1 MRGKWDW
8 RRFPNKQNN
17 FWILYLVQRSSK
29 TPYLPATGSFRIVT
43 KREETGSH
51 DQHPSTLKMPKTK
64 KSKSTKKFE
73 KNRLKDTIDQRKEFA
88 KVKQRHQVK
97 AKKQKEAAKR
107 AAKDVETIEQVDDS
121 GPEGEGIEDMNDDQ
135 FFDQELQILQ
145 PASNGQAKASKKDV
159 PPQTGKRKRVDG
171 EAAIVTASQDEDDF
185 GGFSGSG
192 SGSGSV
198 SASDE
203 ENEIVDHKGQLNALA
218 ERDPEF
224 YKYLQENDAEL
235 LDFDEGDLASVD
247 ALSDGDEN
255 ERPTKKAKRGAKESD
270 EILEGGKAVK
280 VSASMVE
287 KWKKAMVEQH
297 SIRALR
303 QMVLAFRAAAHIND
317 EDHKVSK
324 YQIPDP
330 EVYHEVLVTALKHV
344 STVLTHHLPVKETG
358 AGKLRIPTDSPKF
371 KTLTPLIKS
380 HASSV
385 HHLLSHLSDAATL
398 KLTLQSF
405 EPLLP
410 YLLQFRKILKVVIK
424 SVVTIWSDNS
434 AAEASRVTAFLALRR
449 LMVIGDPGIREAVLK
464 STYEGIVKGSRGT
477 TIHTLSGI
485 NLMKNSAAEIWGI
498 DQKVSYTTGF
508 TFIRQL
514 AIHLRGNITKPTKDS
529 YKTIYNWQF
538 VHSLDFWSRVLST
551 HCNSLVEAQNGKE
564 SQLRPLIYPVVQ
576 ITLGVMRLIPTSTYF
591 PLRFQL
597 IRSLLRIS
605 HASGTYIPLASVLLE
620 VLNSAEM
627 KKPPKPATLRPLDF
641 SANIRAPSSYLKTR
655 VYQDGVGEQV
665 IELFSEFFVL
675 WTKSIAFP
683 ELQLPVIVMLK
694 RWLRTASS
702 KSTGNKNAKLNQGL
716 LLLVQKL
723 EANARWIEERR
734 NKVQFSPKDRAEVE
748 AFLEDV
754 PWEETPLGAFVV
766 GQRKVREEQ
775 KRVFEEG
782 RKEEERRKKGDRN
795 EKEEDEDMDA

>member
-1 MRGKWDW
+1 MAK
-8 RRFPNKQNN
+8 
-17 FWILYLVQRSSK
+17 S
-29 TPYLPATGSFRIVT
+29 
-43 KREETGSH
+43 
-51 DQHPSTLKMPKTK
+51 
-64 KSKSTKKFE
+64 KSKSTRKFE
-73 KNRLKDTIDQRKEFA
+73 KNHLKDTIDRRKEFA
-88 KVKQRHQVK
+88 KVKQRHQIK
-97 AKKQKEAAKR
+97 AKKQKQAVRSNAKHG
-107 AAKDVETIEQVDDS
+107 APGEDEDD
-121 GPEGEGIEDMNDDQ
+121 GELEGDGIEDMNDDQ
-135 FFDQELQILQ
+135 FFQEELQILA
-145 PASNGQAKASKKDV
+145 ASAGEGGKISKKDV
-159 PPQTGKRKRVDG
+159 SLRTGKRKRQ
-171 EAAIVTASQDEDDF
+171 AEDDE
-185 GGFSGSG
+185 GTRTPKQNEGDTNDISGSAPD
-192 SGSGSV
+192 SE
-198 SASDE
+198 SASLIEDDM
-203 ENEIVDHKGQLNALA
+203 VDHKGQLNALA
-218 ERDPEF
+218 EKDPEF
-224 YKYLQENDAEL
+224 YKFLKENDADL
-235 LDFDEGDLASVD
+235 LDFDDEGDLAGVD
-247 ALSDGDEN
+247 ALSDTEGDE
-255 ERPTKKAKRGAKESD
+255 RPMKKAKRKSKVADSE
-270 EILEGGKAVK
+270 LENDQTTK
-280 VSASMVE
+280 VSTTTVQ

-303 QMVLAFRAAAHIND
+303 QLVLAFRAAAHAND
-317 EDHKVSK
+317 EDEKEFK
-324 YQIPDP
+324 YSIPDP
-330 EVYHEVLVTALKHV
+330 EVYHEVVVSSLKHV
-344 STVLTHHLPVKETG
+344 PAVLNHHLPVKETG
-358 AGKLRIPTDSPKF
+358 AGKLRIPTDTAKF

-385 HHLLSHLSDAATL
+385 HYLLSHLSDASTL

-405 EPLLP
+405 DPLLP
-410 YLLQFRKILKVVIK
+410 YLLQFRKFLKTITK
-424 SVVTIWSDNS
+424 SVVAIWSDHS
-434 AAEASRVTAFLALRR
+434 AAEASRVTAFLILRR

-464 STYEGIVKGSRGT
+464 STYEGIVKSSRNA

-564 SQLRPLIYPVVQ
+564 SQLRPLIYPIVQ

-605 HASGTYIPLASVLLE
+605 NATGTYIPLASVLLE

-641 SANIRAPSSYLKTR
+641 SSNIRAPSSYLKTR

-665 IELFSEFFVL
+665 VELFSEFFVL

-694 RWLRTASS
+694 RWLRMASS
-702 KSTGNKNAKLNQGL
+702 KATGNKNAKLSQGL

-748 AFLEDV
+748 AFLKDDAWED
-754 PWEETPLGAFVV
+754 TPLGAFVV
-766 GQRKVREEQ
+766 GQRKLREER
-775 KRVFEEG
+775 KRVLEQGRQEED
-782 RKEEERRKKGDRN
+782 RKKREARSEQD
-795 EKEEDEDMDA
+795 DDSDMDDMNGNGEHIPGGH

>member
-1 MRGKWDW
+1 MAK
-8 RRFPNKQNN
+8 
-17 FWILYLVQRSSK
+17 
-29 TPYLPATGSFRIVT
+29 A
-43 KREETGSH
+43 
-51 DQHPSTLKMPKTK
+51 
-64 KSKSTKKFE
+64 KSKSTRKFE
-73 KNRLKDTIDQRKEFA
+73 KNHLKDTIDRRKDFA
-88 KVKQRHQVK
+88 KVKQRHQTK
-97 AKKQKEAAKR
+97 AKRQKQAAKLG
-107 AAKDVETIEQVDDS
+107 AKDDAPNDDGDGS
-121 GPEGEGIEDMNDDQ
+121 SHAGDDIKYMNDDQ
-135 FFDQELQILQ
+135 FFLEELQILGTS
-145 PASNGQAKASKKDV
+145 AGKAKKASKKDV
-159 PPQTGKRKRVDG
+159 PQQTGKRKRQASEVENGASEDADG
-171 EAAIVTASQDEDDF
+171 LESL
-185 GGFSGSG
+185 
-192 SGSGSV
+192 SGSV
-198 SASDE
+198 LDSEDDLVE
-203 ENEIVDHKGQLNALA
+203 HKDQLSALA
-218 ERDPEF
+218 EKDPDF
-224 YKYLQENDAEL
+224 YKFLQENDADL
-235 LDFDEGDLASVD
+235 LDFDDQGDLAGVD
-247 ALSDGDEN
+247 ALSDGEED
-255 ERPTKKAKRGAKESD
+255 ERPAKKTKRKSREA
-270 EILEGGKAVK
+270 EGDFGVDQATKI
-280 VSASMVE
+280 SASMVQ
-287 KWKKAMVEQH
+287 KWKTAMVEQY

-303 QMVLAFRAAAHIND
+303 QLVLAFRAAAHVND
-317 EDHKVSK
+317 EDEKELK
-324 YQIPDP
+324 YSIPDP
-330 EVYHEVLVTALKHV
+330 TVYHEVVVTALKYV
-344 STVLTHHLPVKETG
+344 PAVLNHHLPVKETA
-358 AGKLRIPTDSPKF
+358 AGKLRIPTDTPKF

-380 HASSV
+380 YTSSV
-385 HHLLSHLSDAATL
+385 HHLLSHLSDASTL

-410 YLLQFRKILKVVIK
+410 YLLQFRKFLKVITK
-424 SVVTIWSDNS
+424 SVVSIWSDHS
-434 AAEASRVTAFLALRR
+434 AAEVSRVTAFLILRR

-464 STYEGIVKGSRGT
+464 STYEGIVKSSRNT
-477 TIHTLSGI
+477 TIYTLSGI

-605 HASGTYIPLASVLLE
+605 NATGSYIPLASVLLE

-641 SANIRAPSSYLKTR
+641 SANIRAPSSHLKTR

-665 IELFSEFFVL
+665 IELLSEFFVL
-675 WTKSIAFP
+675 WSKSIAFP

-702 KSTGNKNAKLNQGL
+702 KSTGNKNAKLNQGI

-748 AFLEDV
+748 AFLKDEAWED
-754 PWEETPLGAFVV
+754 TPLGAFVV
-766 GQRKVREEQ
+766 GQRKLRDERRRVIEQ
-775 KRVFEEG
+775 G
-782 RKEEERRKKGDRN
+782 RKEEARKKGDAHDD
-795 EKEEDEDMDA
+795 EDEEGDDDENMADNGADIAMR

>member
-1 MRGKWDW
+1 V
-8 RRFPNKQNN
+8 
-17 FWILYLVQRSSK
+17 LVIASI
-29 TPYLPATGSFRIVT
+29 F
-43 KREETGSH
+43 
-51 DQHPSTLKMPKTK
+51 DKMAKA
-64 KSKSTKKFE
+64 KSKSTRKFE
-73 KNRLKDTIDQRKEFA
+73 KNHLKDTIDRRKDFA
-88 KVKQRHQVK
+88 KVKQRHQTK
-97 AKKQKEAAKR
+97 AKKQKQAAKLN
-107 AAKDVETIEQVDDS
+107 AKDDTLNDDGDGS
-121 GPEGEGIEDMNDDQ
+121 QHAGDDVKDMNDDQ
-135 FFDQELQILQ
+135 FFQEELQILGTS
-145 PASNGQAKASKKDV
+145 AGKAKKASKKDV
-159 PPQTGKRKRVDG
+159 PKQTGKRKRQAG
-171 EAAIVTASQDEDDF
+171 EDEDRASDQDEDGLD
-185 GGFSGSG
+185 SL
-192 SGSGSV
+192 SGSV
-198 SASDE
+198 LGSEDDL
-203 ENEIVDHKGQLNALA
+203 VDHKGQLSALA
-218 ERDPEF
+218 EKDPEF
-224 YKYLQENDAEL
+224 YKFLQENDADL
-235 LDFDEGDLASVD
+235 LDFDDQGDLAGVD
-247 ALSDGDEN
+247 ALSDGEGD
-255 ERPTKKAKRGAKESD
+255 ERPAKKTKRKSKEAED
-270 EILEGGKAVK
+270 DFGPDQATK
-280 VSASMVE
+280 VSASMVQ
-287 KWKKAMVEQH
+287 KWKNAMVEQY

-303 QMVLAFRAAAHIND
+303 QLVLAFRAAAHVND
-317 EDHKVSK
+317 EDEKDLK
-324 YQIPDP
+324 YSIPDP
-330 EVYHEVLVTALKHV
+330 KVYHEIVITALKSV
-344 STVLTHHLPVKETG
+344 PAVLNHHLPVKETA
-358 AGKLRIPTDSPKF
+358 AGKLRIPTDTPKF
-371 KTLTPLIKS
+371 KTLTPLLKS
-380 HASSV
+380 YASSV
-385 HHLLSHLSDAATL
+385 HHLVSHLSDASTL

-410 YLLQFRKILKVVIK
+410 YLLQFRKFLKVITK
-424 SVVTIWSDNS
+424 SVVSIWSDHS
-434 AAEASRVTAFLALRR
+434 AAEVSRVTAFLILRR

-464 STYEGIVKGSRGT
+464 STYEGIVKSSRNT

-605 HASGTYIPLASVLLE
+605 NATGTYIPLASVLLE

-641 SANIRAPSSYLKTR
+641 SANIRAPSSHLKTR

-675 WTKSIAFP
+675 WSKSIAFP

-702 KSTGNKNAKLNQGL
+702 KSTGNKNAKVNQGL

-748 AFLEDV
+748 AFLKDEAWED
-754 PWEETPLGAFVV
+754 TPLGAFVV
-766 GQRKVREEQ
+766 GQRKLREERR
-775 KRVFEEG
+775 RVIEQG
-782 RKEEERRKKGDRN
+782 RKEEERKKGDARDDGDD
-795 EKEEDEDMDA
+795 DEDMADDGADIAMR